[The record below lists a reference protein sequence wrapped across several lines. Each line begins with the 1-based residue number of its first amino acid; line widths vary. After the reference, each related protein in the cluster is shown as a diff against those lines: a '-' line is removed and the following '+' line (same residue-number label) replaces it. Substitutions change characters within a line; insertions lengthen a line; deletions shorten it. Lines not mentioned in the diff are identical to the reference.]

1 MELNTMISEDYA
13 AVVVNLN
20 KVSKH
25 ATCIEKT
32 ISLYV
37 ARPWLAPFSHLD
49 MPKMLKLAEQYL
61 EHCTMLQTLSTARET
76 SDWSAVT
83 FEGFAWLVKTFDE
96 YYNYSDDP
104 AVWRNGQ
111 SHELAI
117 RACKL
122 AHPEYL
128 EQAKL
133 TPPKDMV
140 SPNQV
145 GDFWKE
151 LEVSMPTNVWSM
163 LFDSP
168 IQHVGA
174 VLELYAA
181 IDVFNE
187 STKHLKTRAKVRFIH
202 TKNTNNKTPV
212 LALSEK
218 QKQLAEMILSHL
230 DLIKTLPERVTCQLK
245 HIGVSTVDV
254 PEGGSFI
261 KKSALTWV
269 RNYDTAWALIL

>member
-1 MELNTMISEDYA
+1 
-13 AVVVNLN
+13 
-20 KVSKH
+20 
-25 ATCIEKT
+25 
-32 ISLYV
+32 
-37 ARPWLAPFSHLD
+37 
-49 MPKMLKLAEQYL
+49 
-61 EHCTMLQTLSTARET
+61 
-76 SDWSAVT
+76 
-83 FEGFAWLVKTFDE
+83 
-96 YYNYSDDP
+96 
-104 AVWRNGQ
+104 
-111 SHELAI
+111 
-117 RACKL
+117 
-122 AHPEYL
+122 
-128 EQAKL
+128 
-133 TPPKDMV
+133 MV
-140 SPNQV
+140 SPNPV
-145 GDFWKE
+145 RDFWKE

-269 RNYDTAWALIL
+269 RTYDTDWAMIL